1 MLFCGVPKNT
11 PSCTSLS
18 GDINVCVVGEL
29 IPEDEQPHGLL
40 SGKQI
45 TEILFV
51 RALKLKKIY
60 MSGFDLF
67 FILVDDCNEVT
78 D

>member
-29 IPEDEQPHGLL
+29 IPEDEQPQGLL
-40 SGKQI
+40 SGEQI
-45 TEILFV
+45 TDEILFV
-51 RALKLKKIY
+51 GAPKLKKIY
-60 MSGFDLF
+60 DKSRNG
-67 FILVDDCNEVT
+67 EVNFT
-78 D
+78 S